1 MRRRST
7 PQSGCGNAS
16 LFDMRLDLYLK
27 RCCLTRRRSEA
38 KRACENGIVM
48 LDGRR
53 AKPGQAVV
61 PGRRVSISFLDRYLE
76 LEILKLPAGNVSRTE
91 ARTYYEVLRDEVRE
105 VTDF

>member
-1 MRRRST
+1 MWRRGT
-7 PQSGCGNAS
+7 PQSGYGNAS

-53 AKPGQAVV
+53 AKPGQPVV

-91 ARTYYEVLRDEVRE
+91 ARTYYEVLRDEARE

>member
-1 MRRRST
+1 
-7 PQSGCGNAS
+7 
-16 LFDMRLDLYLK
+16 MRLDLYLK

-38 KRACENGIVM
+38 KRACENGTVT

-53 AKPGQAVV
+53 AKPGQAVS

-76 LEILKLPAGNVSRTE
+76 LEILKLPAGNVSRAE
-91 ARTYYEVLRDEVRE
+91 ARAYYEVLRDEARE

>member
-1 MRRRST
+1 MRMD
-7 PQSGCGNAS
+7 
-16 LFDMRLDLYLK
+16 LFLT

-53 AKPGQAVV
+53 AKPGHAVG
-61 PGRRVSISFLDRYLE
+61 PGKRVSISFLDRYLE
-76 LEILKLPAGNVSRTE
+76 LEILKLPTGNVSRAD
-91 ARTYYEVLRDEVRE
+91 ARSYYQVFRDEAFE

>member
-1 MRRRST
+1 
-7 PQSGCGNAS
+7 
-16 LFDMRLDLYLK
+16 MRLDLYLK

-53 AKPGQAVV
+53 AKPGHAVG

-76 LEILKLPAGNVSRTE
+76 LKILKLPTGNVSRAD
-91 ARTYYEVLRDEVRE
+91 ARSYYEVLRDEARA

>member
-1 MRRRST
+1 
-7 PQSGCGNAS
+7 
-16 LFDMRLDLYLK
+16 MRLDLYLK

-53 AKPGQAVV
+53 AKPGHAVG

-76 LEILKLPAGNVSRTE
+76 LKILKLPDRKRLPGGCQIVLPKC
-91 ARTYYEVLRDEVRE
+91 LRDESRE
-105 VTDF
+105 ATDF

>member
-1 MRRRST
+1 MRRRSA
-7 PQSGCGNAS
+7 PQRQRV

-76 LEILKLPAGNVSRTE
+76 LEVLKLPAGNVSRTE